1 MTTHVSPPILKSRT
15 GCCFTRI
22 YSILYIEGYVLMG
35 TWNANQDSMDY
46 QRATSTFNNNKSATK
61 ALILPTET
69 VQNILYK
76 LPLSIFSVVT
86 VSLPLGSLVF
96 CFITA
101 CIFQH
106 ELVTETECHVSH
118 KIQSSLIDS
127 ASCCLVAMCSPIT
140 IHVTLVLVH

>member
-1 MTTHVSPPILKSRT
+1 
-15 GCCFTRI
+15 
-22 YSILYIEGYVLMG
+22 MG

-46 QRATSTFNNNKSATK
+46 QRATSTLNNNKSATK

-96 CFITA
+96 CFITT